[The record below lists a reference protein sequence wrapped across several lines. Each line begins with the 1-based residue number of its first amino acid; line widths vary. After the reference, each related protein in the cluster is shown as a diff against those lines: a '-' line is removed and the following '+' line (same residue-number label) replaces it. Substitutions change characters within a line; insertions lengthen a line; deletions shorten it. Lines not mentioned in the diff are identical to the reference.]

1 MVKSS
6 QVTDT
11 VKLKERRE
19 KNHTAVLGTGHL
31 HNMEPAEKK
40 QFVGKGWKGI
50 TMSVLFNTLQ
60 QREVFSLTSAQEKKC
75 EVEPLSSEKLRPDN
89 LRLTNQQ
96 RNKVTCIQVML

>member
-6 QVTDT
+6 QATDT

-40 QFVGKGWKGI
+40 QLVG
-50 TMSVLFNTLQ
+50 
-60 QREVFSLTSAQEKKC
+60 
-75 EVEPLSSEKLRPDN
+75 
-89 LRLTNQQ
+89 
-96 RNKVTCIQVML
+96 